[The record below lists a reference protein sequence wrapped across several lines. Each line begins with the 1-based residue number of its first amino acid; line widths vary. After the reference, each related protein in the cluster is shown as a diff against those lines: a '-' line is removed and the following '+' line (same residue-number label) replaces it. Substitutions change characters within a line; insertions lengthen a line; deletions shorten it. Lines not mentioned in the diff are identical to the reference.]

1 MYLLAVITGGGCGAL
16 VRFMIAN
23 YFNNTS
29 FPLGTLIANAIAA
42 LLAGICYVL
51 IVEHYKLPIA
61 KNLLIIGFLGALS
74 TLSALSLETFIMFE
88 NGKLLLAAAYLALS
102 NIIAIVSTFI
112 SIYATRYLIGF
123 I

>member
-23 YFNNTS
+23 YCNNTS

-42 LLAGICYVL
+42 LLVGICYVL

>member
-1 MYLLAVITGGGCGAL
+1 MYLLAVVTGGGCGAL
-16 VRFMIAN
+16 VRFIIAN
-23 YFNNTS
+23 HFNNTS

-42 LLAGICYVL
+42 LLVGILYVL
-51 IVEHYKLPIA
+51 IVEYYKLPIA
-61 KNLLIIGFLGALS
+61 KSLLIIGFLGALS

-88 NGKLLLAAAYLALS
+88 NGKLLLAIVYLALT
-102 NIIAIVSTFI
+102 NVIAIVSTFI

>member
-42 LLAGICYVL
+42 LLVGICYVL

-88 NGKLLLAAAYLALS
+88 NGKLLLAAAYLALT